1 MNNDRKLHLTLLAC
15 LALILTWS
23 IISPHDY
30 FTWALEV
37 APALIGVGVLAFFYN
52 RFRFTNL
59 VYILVFFHCVILIV
73 GGKYTYAEMPLFNWI
88 RDTFGQ
94 ARNNYD
100 KVGHF
105 AQGFFPAIVIREVLI
120 RNKVVQR
127 GGWLFFI
134 VACIALAFSAL
145 YEFIE
150 WWVSLIVGSRGD
162 SFLGTQGY
170 IWDTQSDMF
179 LALLGAIV
187 SQLIFS
193 KLHDRALSK
202 YEN

>member
-1 MNNDRKLHLTLLAC
+1 MNNDRKLHLTLLVC
-15 LALILTWS
+15 LALILIWS
-23 IISPHDY
+23 AIRPHDY

-37 APALIGVGVLAFFYN
+37 APALLGVGVLALFYN

-59 VYILVFFHCVILIV
+59 VYILVFSHCIILIV

-88 RDTFGQ
+88 RDTFGH

-120 RNKVVQR
+120 RNKVVRR

-134 VACIALAFSAL
+134 VACVALAFSAF

-150 WWVSLIVGSRGD
+150 WWVSLAVGSKGD

-170 IWDTQSDMF
+170 VWDTQSDMF
-179 LALLGAIV
+179 LAMSGAIL

-193 KLHDRALSK
+193 KMHDTGLQK
-202 YEN
+202 LEE